1 MAEKRF
7 SDKHIWVEGDG
18 ASVRI
23 GITDYAQEKLGTIMF
38 LNLPETGDRVEAG
51 QRLGDI
57 ESIKNVSDLISP
69 VSGEV
74 VEVNEELIDEPSRI
88 NEEPYACWFL
98 EIRTDAMDDDLME
111 EAVYLAKKE
120 EF

>member
-1 MAEKRF
+1 MVEKRF
-7 SDKHIWVEGDG
+7 SNKHIWVEEHG
-18 ASVRI
+18 AAIRI

-38 LNLPETGDRVEAG
+38 LNLPETGDWVEIG
-51 QRLGDI
+51 QRFGDI

-74 VEVNEELIDEPSRI
+74 VKINEELTDEPDRI
-88 NEEPYACWFL
+88 NGEPYVCWFL
-98 EIRTDAMDDDLME
+98 EIRADAVDDGLMDE
-111 EAVYLAKKE
+111 KTYLAKKE